1 MLDESSRSAIL
12 NEVTLTLF
20 DQKSYL
26 RSYSTNL
33 EFIFLIKS
41 ILKKTEPDI
50 VFIEN
55 ALDYLTENFL
65 QMGDLGKYQENLLI
79 EYLLI
84 KKKLN
89 QFHLKKI

>member
-1 MLDESSRSAIL
+1 MLDEPSRSAIL
-12 NEVTLTLF
+12 NEVTLALF
-20 DQKSYL
+20 DQKSLL

-33 EFIFLIKS
+33 EIIFLIKS

-55 ALDYLTENFL
+55 SLDYLTENFL
-65 QMGDLGKYQENLLI
+65 QLGDLGKYQENLLI